1 MSSATGDE
9 TTRRTSPESDAP
21 TDGDVTDSA
30 GSFDAASTT
39 PRSAA
44 ADPDALT
51 PAGADPSPVHPAP
64 IDGTADDIE
73 PGAASVDERKQIRR
87 ERRKLLLTSPAF
99 VIGCVIV
106 GFWIL
111 SALVPGW
118 FTQWGPTEVV
128 RLADGSTIPRT
139 GPNADAWF
147 GTDAIGNDVFA
158 RVIYG
163 ARPVL
168 ILAPVAAL
176 LSVIAGTLL
185 GLVMGYL
192 RGWVDEVLSRIIE
205 AFLSIPVIL
214 LALMVL
220 VIFGRSRL
228 VIIFTIAVLFT
239 PVVTR
244 TVRSA
249 VMTEA
254 QLDYVTSAKL
264 RGENSLYI
272 MTREI
277 LPNIT
282 SVIVVEF
289 TVRVGYAIF
298 TVATLA
304 FLGLTADDATSADWG
319 RDVANNYSLIQA
331 DQWWPSV
338 FPALAIASLVI
349 AVNLIADSLDRVSKA

>member
-1 MSSATGDE
+1 V
-9 TTRRTSPESDAP
+9 TTTP
-21 TDGDVTDSA
+21 TDGHSA
-30 GSFDAASTT
+30 EDPAEQNLTRRAALESGSDALQGDNA
-39 PRSAA
+39 PLPPHDEAVGSAA
-44 ADPDALT
+44 
-51 PAGADPSPVHPAP
+51 V
-64 IDGTADDIE
+64 
-73 PGAASVDERKQIRR
+73 ERKKIRA

-99 VIGCVIV
+99 VAGSLIL

-111 SALVPGW
+111 CAIVPDL
-118 FTQWGPTEVV
+118 FATWGPNEVV

-139 GPNADAWF
+139 APSSDAWF
-147 GTDAIGNDVFA
+147 GTDSIGNDVYS
-158 RVIYG
+158 RVIHG

-176 LSVIAGTLL
+176 LSVIAGTML
-185 GLVMGYL
+185 GLIMGYL
-192 RGWVDEVLSRIIE
+192 RGWTDEILSRVVE

-228 VIIFTIAVLFT
+228 VIILTIAVLFT

-244 TVRSA
+244 TVRST
-249 VMTEA
+249 VMAEA

-264 RGENSLYI
+264 RGESNLFI

-289 TVRVGYAIF
+289 TVRVGYAVF

-304 FLGLTADDATSADWG
+304 FLGLTSDDATAADWG
-319 RDVANNYSLIQA
+319 RDVANSYGLIQS
-331 DQWWPSV
+331 DQWWPAL

>member
-1 MSSATGDE
+1 MSSATDDEAELDVARRATLDFDAHQPLQASPAPGDPRHKYATE
-9 TTRRTSPESDAP
+9 DEAEDGALLAAEERRTMRA
-21 TDGDVTDSA
+21 
-30 GSFDAASTT
+30 
-39 PRSAA
+39 
-44 ADPDALT
+44 
-51 PAGADPSPVHPAP
+51 
-64 IDGTADDIE
+64 
-73 PGAASVDERKQIRR
+73 
-87 ERRKLLLTSPAF
+87 ERRKLLLTSPSF
-99 VIGCVIV
+99 VIGSLIV
-106 GFWIL
+106 LFWIL
-111 SALVPGW
+111 CAIVPGLL
-118 FTQWGPTEVV
+118 TEWGPTEVV

-139 GPNADAWF
+139 PPSADAWF
-147 GTDAIGNDVFA
+147 GTDAIGNDVYA

-168 ILAPVAAL
+168 ILAPVAAA
-176 LSVIAGTLL
+176 LSVLAGTLL
-185 GLVMGYL
+185 GLVMGYV
-192 RGWVDEVLSRIIE
+192 RGWTDEIMSRVIE

-228 VIIFTIAVLFT
+228 VIILTIAVLFT

-244 TVRSA
+244 TVRST
-249 VMTEA
+249 VMAEA

-264 RGENSLYI
+264 RGESNLYV
-272 MTREI
+272 MVREI
-277 LPNIT
+277 FPNIT

-331 DQWWPSV
+331 DQWWPAV

>member
-1 MSSATGDE
+1 MSSATDDE
-9 TTRRTSPESDAP
+9 AEINLTRRATLESNSDALQGSQAP
-21 TDGDVTDSA
+21 PPPVDPEREYDTEDEAGDGA
-30 GSFDAASTT
+30 LL
-39 PRSAA
+39 AA
-44 ADPDALT
+44 A
-51 PAGADPSPVHPAP
+51 
-64 IDGTADDIE
+64 
-73 PGAASVDERKQIRR
+73 ERRAIRA

-99 VIGCVIV
+99 VIGSLIV
-106 GFWIL
+106 AFWIL
-111 SALVPGW
+111 CAIAPGM
-118 FTQWGPTEVV
+118 FTQWGPNEVV

-139 GPNADAWF
+139 APSADAWF
-147 GTDAIGNDVFA
+147 GTDAIGNDVYA

-168 ILAPVAAL
+168 ILAPIAAAL
-176 LSVIAGTLL
+176 SVVAGTLL
-185 GLVMGYL
+185 GLVMGYV
-192 RGWVDEVLSRIIE
+192 RGWTDEIMSRIIE

-228 VIIFTIAVLFT
+228 VIIITIAVLFT

-244 TVRSA
+244 TVRST
-249 VMTEA
+249 VMAEA

-264 RGENSLYI
+264 RGENNLYV
-272 MTREI
+272 MVREI

>member
-1 MSSATGDE
+1 MSSATDDEAELNLTRRATLESNSDALQGDE
-9 TTRRTSPESDAP
+9 AP
-21 TDGDVTDSA
+21 TLPVEPEDKYDTEDEAEDGA
-30 GSFDAASTT
+30 LL
-39 PRSAA
+39 AA
-44 ADPDALT
+44 A
-51 PAGADPSPVHPAP
+51 
-64 IDGTADDIE
+64 
-73 PGAASVDERKQIRR
+73 ERRKIRA

-99 VIGCVIV
+99 VIGSLIV
-106 GFWIL
+106 AFWIL
-111 SALVPGW
+111 CAIAPGV
-118 FTQWGPTEVV
+118 FTQWGPNEVV

-139 GPNADAWF
+139 GPSADAWF

-168 ILAPVAAL
+168 ILAPIAAAL
-176 LSVIAGTLL
+176 SVVAGTLL
-185 GLVMGYL
+185 GLIMGYV
-192 RGWVDEVLSRIIE
+192 RGWTDEIMSRIIE

-228 VIIFTIAVLFT
+228 VIIVTIAVLFT

-244 TVRSA
+244 TVRST
-249 VMTEA
+249 VMAEA

-264 RGENSLYI
+264 RGENNLYV
-272 MTREI
+272 MVREI

-282 SVIVVEF
+282 SVVVVEF

-319 RDVANNYSLIQA
+319 RDVANNYGLIQA